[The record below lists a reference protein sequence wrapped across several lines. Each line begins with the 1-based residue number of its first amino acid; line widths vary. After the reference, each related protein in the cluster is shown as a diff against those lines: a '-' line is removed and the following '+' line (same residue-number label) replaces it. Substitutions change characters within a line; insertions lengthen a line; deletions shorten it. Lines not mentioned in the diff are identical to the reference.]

1 MQRILRKNLLK
12 TAVLASGIFASMAA
26 YAVDISTAVTTT
38 QTDAANTFTFSGAG
52 SVTTSGANAL
62 NATAVATAN
71 ITVSATSAAVEI
83 ASTGGVGINVATGAS
98 AGSSA
103 ITIASGAVVQTSG
116 ANTFALDNTANTGG
130 TGFTL
135 TNNGTMSSTGTGA
148 FNVINFNGVVGVAL
162 GGTIINA
169 GTIQTSATT
178 GKAINGTS
186 ANAAGALN
194 LTNSG
199 TIIGDVVLSA
209 NAVTAASALKING
222 GSITGNIS
230 GVAAS
235 AINTTIGDTV
245 ATTYSTGGTMGL
257 NAGTLG
263 VVTAGTT
270 FNIGHTVTSTGTATY
285 GLSTTTNFNANTA
298 LTGAQT
304 ITGTV
309 RIAPGVSTAA
319 VAGGGIVTGT
329 ATTGKL
335 IPQIRGGNAS
345 LAAATGQMMGTTN
358 TLNAGFTVSPELAG
372 SGYIA
377 NAATFDYLQGT
388 AGPTDNSTLVQ
399 PSSAVVS
406 FTKSISGNNLRL
418 TSVRTPYQTV
428 ASAQNAKNVGQVLE
442 NLGITVNSDLGGIV
456 GNLDRQATASDV
468 DSRLKRLTPDVNGS
482 VTAASFGLQN
492 QGLGTVSNR
501 LDNLRA
507 SIEAPNYASGESDC
521 ERGAWVQVFGN
532 FADQKDRYSVVGY
545 KADTFGVGLGTDWM
559 AMDSMR
565 VGVGASMGS
574 SRVDSRNAVK
584 NKLDIDSWQ
593 GNLYGTYNMGDSIYV
608 DGMVGFAHN
617 KYEGKR
623 RIVIG
628 TEDRTASSDYHGSL
642 FTAKLGAGYSICN
655 GDWETIPMV
664 GYQFSHLRLNDYTE
678 TGAGSANLF
687 VNNGNLNANVASL
700 GAKFR
705 FTHASNRGKIVP
717 EVRVALYHD
726 FSGEEASTVS
736 RFVNSGVAFGDSF
749 ISTGAKV
756 ARTSYSAG
764 LGLGIYTMEEM
775 KITAAYDY
783 EAKADYSAHSGS
795 VNFRYEW

>member
-1 MQRILRKNLLK
+1 MQRILSRKSLLK

-26 YAVDISTAVTTT
+26 HAAIDVSTALTTT
-38 QTDAANTFTFSGAG
+38 QTDNTITFSGAG
-52 SVTTSGANAL
+52 SVTTSGSAAL
-62 NATAVATAN
+62 SQTGAAAGS
-71 ITVSATSAAVEI
+71 ITISNTSAATE
-83 ASTGGVGINVATGAS
+83 VATTGANAIS
-98 AGSSA
+98 IAAAVTGSTVSVAAGA
-103 ITIASGAVVQTSG
+103 VAQASGG
-116 ANTFALDNTANTGG
+116 HALAMVNTGG
-130 TGFTL
+130 AFSL
-135 TNNGTMSSTGTGA
+135 TNNGTMSASGTGA
-148 FNVINFNGVVGVAL
+148 FDVVNLTGA
-162 GGTIINA
+162 GAFGATIVNT
-169 GTIQTSATT
+169 GTIQTSSTT
-178 GKAINGTS
+178 GNAINS
-186 ANAAGALN
+186 ALSNAAGIMT

-199 TIIGDVVLSA
+199 TILGNVIMSGGAGTNV
-209 NAVTAASALKING
+209 LKING
-222 GSITGNIS
+222 GSVLTGNVSSS
-230 GVAAS
+230 GN
-235 AINTTIGDTV
+235 ITTTIGDTV
-245 ATTYSTGGTMGL
+245 AGSFSTGGTMALGT
-257 NAGTLG
+257 GTLG

-270 FNIGHTVTSTGTATY
+270 FNVGHAVTSSGTATY
-285 GLSTTTNFNANTA
+285 GLNTTTNFNATTA
-298 LTGAQT
+298 LTGAQVV
-304 ITGTV
+304 TGTV

-319 VAGGGIVTGT
+319 AAGGSTITGT

-335 IPQIRGGNAS
+335 IPQIRGANAS
-345 LAAATGQMMGTTN
+345 LAAATGQMMGTAA
-358 TLNAGFTVSPELAG
+358 TLNAGFTVAPELAG
-372 SGYIA
+372 SGYLL
-377 NAATFDYLQGT
+377 NGTTFDYVKGT
-388 AGPTDNSTLVQ
+388 LAATDNSTLVQ
-399 PSSAVVS
+399 PSSAVIS
-406 FTKSISGNNLRL
+406 FTKSIAPNTTDLRL
-418 TSVRTPYQTV
+418 TAVRTPYQTV
-428 ASAQNAKNVGQVLE
+428 ASAQNSKNVGQVLE
-442 NLGITVNSDLGGIV
+442 NLNTTVNSDLGAIV
-456 GNLDRQATASDV
+456 GNLDRQATAAD
-468 DSRLKRLTPDVNGS
+468 LNNGLGRLTPEVNGS

-507 SIEAPNYASGESDC
+507 SIETPNYAAGESDC

-532 FADQKDRYSVVGY
+532 FADQKDRYAVVGY

-565 VGVGASMGS
+565 VGIGASMGS
-574 SRVDSRNAVK
+574 SRVDSRHITK

-593 GNLYGTYNMGDSIYV
+593 GNLYGTYSMGDSIYV

-623 RIVIG
+623 RVVVG
-628 TEDRTASSDYHGSL
+628 TEDRTAASDYHGSL

-655 GDWETIPMV
+655 GDFETIPMV

-687 VNNGNLNANVASL
+687 VNNSNLNANVASL

-705 FTHASNRGKIVP
+705 FTHASNRGKLVP
-717 EVRVALYHD
+717 EVRVALFHD

-749 ISTGAKV
+749 ISKGAKV